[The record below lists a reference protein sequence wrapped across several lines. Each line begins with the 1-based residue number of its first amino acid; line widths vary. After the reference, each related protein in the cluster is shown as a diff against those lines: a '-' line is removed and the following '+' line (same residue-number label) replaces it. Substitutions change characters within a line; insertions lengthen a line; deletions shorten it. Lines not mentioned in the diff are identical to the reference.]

1 VAHSSAALEVE
12 SLVKRYGD
20 RVALDGVNLRVEP
33 GEVCG
38 LLGPNGAGKTT
49 LVSIIA
55 GLRDA
60 DSGRVSVGGVDMATG
75 GRVSRAQVGL
85 AAQET
90 GIYPTVT
97 VRENLVLFADLA
109 GYRNPQRDGRV
120 EEVAETLELTEF
132 LPRLARHL
140 SGGEKRRLHTAM
152 ALLHRPRVLLLDEPT
167 TGVDV
172 STRAR
177 LLAAVTALAAQDG
190 TAVVYSTHYLPE
202 IEELGASVAILDHGR
217 FLARGSLED
226 LIAAHGSGGLE
237 ISFDGDAPH
246 LAGRE
251 LDVDGSKL
259 RLTTEQPGIA
269 MADII
274 GRLGNDADRVV
285 SVDVKRP
292 SLESV
297 FMALT
302 GRRYSAD
309 ETADDGEEQ

>member
-1 VAHSSAALEVE
+1 MAGAALEIE
-12 SLVKRYGD
+12 SVTKRYGGH
-20 RVALDGVNLRVEP
+20 VALDDVSLTVEP

-55 GLRDA
+55 GLRRA
-60 DSGRVSVGGVDMATG
+60 DIGTIRVAGTDLAAG
-75 GRVSRAQVGL
+75 GRATRALVGL

-97 VRENLVLFADLA
+97 VRENLVLFSELA
-109 GYRNPQRDGRV
+109 GYRNQERDRRIDD
-120 EEVAETLELTEF
+120 VAETLELTQL
-132 LPRLARHL
+132 LPRLGRQL

-172 STRAR
+172 GTRAR
-177 LLAAVTALAAQDG
+177 LLAAVTTLATSEG

-202 IEELGASVAILDHGR
+202 IEALGATVAILDRGR
-217 FLARGSLED
+217 FLARGSLDD
-226 LIAAHGSGGLE
+226 LVAAYGSGELEVTFDGKAPRLVADGLE
-237 ISFDGDAPH
+237 
-246 LAGRE
+246 
-251 LDVDGSKL
+251 VDGSIL
-259 RLTTEQPGIA
+259 RVATERPGTA
-269 MADII
+269 MADLI
-274 GRLGNDADRVV
+274 GQLHNDADRVL
-285 SVDVKRP
+285 SVDVRRP

-309 ETADDGEEQ
+309 ADVDQEDER